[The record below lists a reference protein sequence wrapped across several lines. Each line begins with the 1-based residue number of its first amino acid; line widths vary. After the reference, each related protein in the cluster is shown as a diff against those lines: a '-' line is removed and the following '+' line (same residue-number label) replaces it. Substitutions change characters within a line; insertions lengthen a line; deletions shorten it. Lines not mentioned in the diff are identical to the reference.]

1 MKDYD
6 HYLNRQAEVLQEFDS
21 FCDQFE
27 QRAGEQFKTPSKQD
41 ERFELLREI
50 TDYEQNG
57 GDAGED
63 RPAGSR
69 DRNSQATSAH
79 VSETE

>member
-6 HYLNRQAEVLQEFDS
+6 NYLNKQAQVLQEFDS

-27 QRAGEQFKTPSKQD
+27 QRAGEQFKNPSKQD

-50 TDYEQNG
+50 TDYEQDG
-57 GDAGED
+57 GEE
-63 RPAGSR
+63 
-69 DRNSQATSAH
+69 
-79 VSETE
+79 SEE